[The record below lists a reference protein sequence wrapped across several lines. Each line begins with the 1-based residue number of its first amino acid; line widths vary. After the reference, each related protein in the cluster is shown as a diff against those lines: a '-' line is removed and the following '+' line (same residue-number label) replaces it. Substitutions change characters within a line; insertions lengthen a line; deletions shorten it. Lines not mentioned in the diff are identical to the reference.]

1 MPNATPAALLKAVP
15 TAMPALRALL
25 LGTASAA
32 LIAGTAAAQSVEW
45 TDDGRAIITLGPD
58 YDSAQIEV
66 PAEDMGGLF
75 GPGEQPFAGDE
86 ITVITL
92 DSGPKGG
99 ISGPIYAFRPIFEE
113 LTGAKLN
120 IALVPIS
127 ELYTKIFLDLRNGSG
142 EYDGMIVGAF
152 MYGDLIDGNY
162 ILPVDD
168 WRESGD
174 FPAWSYDVMPESLRN
189 IYTWDDVGYGVLN
202 DADGQVLYYRRDLL
216 TDPEHQAAFEA
227 EHGYAMPVPPA
238 TLQQLK
244 DIAAY
249 FHGKNFD
256 DNDADPDSGVVL
268 HLKVREQGLYHFM
281 TLATSFAVTPGE
293 LSKTQGVYWFDPED
307 MTPLINSPGHV
318 MALEYLKDLAQ
329 YGPDA
334 QVSWSLGEAWD
345 YFLRGKAVFNFS
357 YGDVAPLAQDETRSN
372 IRGKIGSAILPA
384 SDTYWDMNQQAFVST
399 DEPRK
404 VGNVT
409 GGSWHGVV
417 SSLSDAPETTYAFWS
432 LMAVKPVSKWLATY
446 GWNGVDPGYDY
457 QFLEPVGEAK
467 LEDYLAAGWDETD
480 VTEYLGAYYENF
492 NAETMLPYLRIT
504 GTQEYYDIL
513 DSNLS
518 AAMSGSK
525 TPKQALDDTAAGWQ
539 QVTDRL
545 GREKQLE
552 AYQAAIGWKG

>member
-1 MPNATPAALLKAVP
+1 MTGA
-15 TAMPALRALL
+15 RALL
-25 LGTASAA
+25 AGVSLAA
-32 LIAGTAAAQSVEW
+32 LVIGPALAGPHVEW
-45 TDDGRAIITLGPD
+45 LDDGRVLLKLSAE
-58 YDSAQIEV
+58 YDSAVIETT
-66 PAEDMGGLF
+66 AEELGALF
-75 GPGEQPFAGDE
+75 GPDEQPFAGEE
-86 ITVITL
+86 ITVLTL

-99 ISGPIYAFRPIFEE
+99 ISGPLYAFRPVFEE
-113 LTGAKLN
+113 LTGAKVN

-127 ELYTKIFLDLRNGSG
+127 ELYTKIFLDLRNGTG

-162 ILPVDD
+162 ILPVDE

-174 FPAWSYDVMPESLRN
+174 YPAWSYDVMPDSLRN
-189 IYTWDDVGYGVLN
+189 IYTWDGVGYGILN
-202 DADGQVLYYRRDLL
+202 DADGQVLYYRRDML
-216 TDPEHQAAFEA
+216 TDPEHQAAFKA
-227 EHGYAMPVPPA
+227 EHGYDLPVPPT

-256 DNDADPDSGVVL
+256 ANDAEPDSGVVL

-329 YGPDA
+329 YGPAA

-345 YFLRGKAVFNFS
+345 YFLRGKAIFNFS
-357 YGDVAPLAQDETRSN
+357 YGDVAPLAQDETRSK

-384 SDTYWDMNQQAFVST
+384 SDTYWDMNKQEFVTT
-399 DEPRK
+399 DEVRK

-409 GGSWHGVV
+409 GGSWQGVV
-417 SSLSDAPETTYAFWS
+417 SALSDAPDATYAFWS
-432 LMAVKPVSKWLATY
+432 LMAIKPVSKWLATY
-446 GWNGVDPGYDY
+446 GWNGVDPGYSY

-467 LEDYLAAGWDETD
+467 LEDYLAAGWDATD
-480 VTEYLGAYYENF
+480 VQEYLNAYYENF
-492 NAETMLPYLRIT
+492 NAPVMLPYLRIT

-518 AAMSGSK
+518 AAMSGAKSA
-525 TPKQALDDTAAGWQ
+525 KQALDDTAAGWE
-539 QVTDRL
+539 QVTERM
-545 GREKQLE
+545 GREKQLR
-552 AYQAAIGWKG
+552 AYQEAIGWKG

>member
-1 MPNATPAALLKAVP
+1 MSSFKALLAGAALGVFSL
-15 TAMPALRALL
+15 
-25 LGTASAA
+25 ASAQ
-32 LIAGTAAAQSVEW
+32 AGEFVEW
-45 TDDGRAIITLGPD
+45 RDDGTVLLKLGKD
-58 YDSAQIEV
+58 YDDAVIT
-66 PAEDMGGLF
+66 ANKADLGALF
-75 GPGEQPFAGDE
+75 GPDEKPFEGEE
-86 ITVITL
+86 ITVLTL

-127 ELYTKIFLDLRNGSG
+127 ELYTKLFLDLRNGTG
-142 EYDGMIVGAF
+142 EYDGSIVGAF
-152 MYGDLIDGNY
+152 MYGDLIDGKY
-162 ILPVDD
+162 ILPLDE
-168 WRESGD
+168 WRQSGD
-174 FPAWSYDVMPESLRN
+174 YPQWSYDVMPPALKN
-189 IYTWDDVGYGVLN
+189 IYTWGDVGYGVLG
-202 DADGQVLYYRRDLL
+202 DADGQILYYRRDML
-216 TDPEHQAAFEA
+216 TNPEHMAAFKA
-227 EHGYAMPVPPA
+227 QYGYDLPAPPA

-256 DNDADPDSGVVL
+256 TVDDEPDSGAVL

-281 TLATSFAVTPGE
+281 TLATSFAMTPGD
-293 LSKTQGVYWFDPED
+293 LTRTTGVYWFDPVD

-318 MALEYLKDLAQ
+318 KALEYLKDLAQ
-329 YGPDA
+329 YGPAA

-345 YFLRGKAVFNFS
+345 YFLRGKAIFNFS
-357 YGDVAPLAQDETRSN
+357 YGDVAPLAQDEARSK

-384 SDTYWDMNQQAFVST
+384 SDTYWDMNKKEFVTSG
-399 DEPRK
+399 EPRK

-417 SSLSDAPETTYAFWS
+417 SSLSDHPEATYTFWS
-432 LMAVKPVSKWLATY
+432 LMAIKPVSKWLATY
-446 GWNGVDPGYDY
+446 GWDGVDPGYSY

-467 LEDYLAAGWDETD
+467 LEDYTKAGWDAED
-480 VTEYLGAYYENF
+480 VQQYLDAYYENF
-492 NAETMLPYLRIT
+492 NAPVMLPYMRIT

-518 AAMSGSK
+518 AAMSGAK
-525 TPKQALDDTAAGWQ
+525 TPQQALDDTAAGWQ

-545 GREKQLE
+545 GRDKQLK
-552 AYQAAIGWKG
+552 AYQEAIGWKG

>member
-1 MPNATPAALLKAVP
+1 MLIRKALL
-15 TAMPALRALL
+15 
-25 LGTASAA
+25 ASAG
-32 LIAGTAAAQSVEW
+32 LSLLTVAAAQAQQHVEW
-45 TDDGRAIITLGPD
+45 KDDGTVLLKLGKD
-58 YDSAQIEV
+58 YDDAVIT
-66 PAEDMGGLF
+66 ARKEDLGALF
-75 GPGEQPFAGDE
+75 GPDQKPFEGEE
-86 ITVITL
+86 ITVLTL

-99 ISGPIYAFRPIFEE
+99 ISGPIYAFRPVFEE

-127 ELYTKIFLDLRNGSG
+127 ELYTKLFLDLRNGTG
-142 EYDGMIVGAF
+142 EYDGSIVGAF

-162 ILPVDD
+162 ILSVDE

-174 FPAWSYDVMPESLRN
+174 FPQWSYDVMPPALRN
-189 IYTWDDVGYGVLN
+189 IYTWGDTGYGVLG
-202 DADGQVLYYRRDLL
+202 DADGQVLYYRRDML
-216 TDPEHQAAFEA
+216 TNPEHQAAFKA
-227 EHGYAMPVPPA
+227 QHGYDMPVPPK

-256 DNDADPDSGVVL
+256 DGDAEPDTGAVL

-293 LSKTQGVYWFDPED
+293 LSRTQGVYWFDPVD
-307 MTPLINSPGHV
+307 MKPLINSPGHV
-318 MALEYLKDLAQ
+318 KALEYLKDLAQ
-329 YGPDA
+329 YGPAA

-345 YFLRGKAVFNFS
+345 YFLRGKAIFNFS
-357 YGDVAPLAQDETRSN
+357 YGDVAPLAQDETRSK

-384 SDTYWDMNQQAFVST
+384 SDTYWDMNKQEFVT
-399 DEPRK
+399 TQDPRA

-417 SSLSDAPETTYAFWS
+417 SSLSDSPEATYAFWS
-432 LMAVKPVSKWLATY
+432 LMAIKPVSKWLATY
-446 GWNGVDPGYDY
+446 GWDGVDPGYSY

-467 LEDYLAAGWDETD
+467 LEDYTKAGWDAED
-480 VTEYLGAYYENF
+480 VKQYLDAYYTNF
-492 NAETMLPYLRIT
+492 NAPTMLPYLRIT

-518 AAMSGSK
+518 AAMSGAK
-525 TPKQALDDTAAGWQ
+525 TPQQALDDTAAAWEG
-539 QVTDRL
+539 VTDRL
-545 GREKQLE
+545 GREKQLK
-552 AYQAAIGWKG
+552 AYQEAIGWKG

>member
-1 MPNATPAALLKAVP
+1 MNRHKALLVGAS
-15 TAMPALRALL
+15 ALALLAGPAL
-25 LGTASAA
+25 
-32 LIAGTAAAQSVEW
+32 AGEYVEW
-45 TDDGRAIITLGPD
+45 LDDGRVLIKLSPE
-58 YDSAQIEV
+58 YDSAVIEAR
-66 PAEDMGGLF
+66 AEDLGALF
-75 GPGEQPFAGDE
+75 GPDEQPFAGDE
-86 ITVITL
+86 ITVLTL

-99 ISGPIYAFRPIFEE
+99 ISGPIYAFRPVFEE
-113 LTGAKLN
+113 LTGAKVN

-127 ELYTKIFLDLRNGSG
+127 ELYTKIFLDLRNGTG

-162 ILPVDD
+162 MLPVDD

-174 FPAWSYDVMPESLRN
+174 FPEWSYDVMPDALRT
-189 IYTWDDVGYGVLN
+189 IYTWDGVGYGILS
-202 DADGQVLYYRRDLL
+202 DADGQILYYRRDLL
-216 TDPEHQAAFEA
+216 NDPEHQAAFKA
-227 EHGYAMPVPPA
+227 EYGYDMPVPPV
-238 TLQQLK
+238 TLQQLE

-249 FHGKNFD
+249 FDGKNFD
-256 DNDADPDSGVVL
+256 DNDPEPDSGVVL

-293 LSKTQGVYWFDPED
+293 LSETQGVYWFNPTD

-318 MALEYLKDLAQ
+318 KALEYLKDLAQ

-345 YFLRGKAVFNFS
+345 YFLRGKAIFNFS

-384 SDTYWDMNQQAFVST
+384 SDTYWDMNKKEFVTT

-417 SSLSDAPETTYAFWS
+417 SSLSDSPETTYAFWS
-432 LMAVKPVSKWLATY
+432 LMAIKPISKWLATY
-446 GWNGVDPGYDY
+446 GWDGVDPGYSY

-467 LEDYLAAGWDETD
+467 LEDYVAAGWDPTD
-480 VTEYLGAYYENF
+480 VQEYLQAYYENF
-492 NAETMLPYLRIT
+492 NADVMLPYLRIT

-525 TPKQALDDTAAGWQ
+525 TPQQALDDTAAGWE

-552 AYQAAIGWKG
+552 AYQKAIGWQG